1 MFLFHPYVIIVIII
15 MFVIKV
21 LKSIGKWMRKRR
33 LYLLGESI
41 LRNSTCYGL
50 LKLTKHK
57 FNVKDRYE

>member
-1 MFLFHPYVIIVIII
+1 
-15 MFVIKV
+15 MFVVKV
-21 LKSIGKWMRKRR
+21 LKSIAKWMRKRR